1 MTDTGSVDT
10 PLEGVRVWV
19 WNGLSVPEH
28 KMSADTALILVFS
41 LLAFFAAGVI
51 VLTFLERDEQDE
63 PSQSA
68 R

>member
-1 MTDTGSVDT
+1 
-10 PLEGVRVWV
+10 
-19 WNGLSVPEH
+19 
-28 KMSADTALILVFS
+28 MSADTALILVFS
-41 LLAFFAAGVI
+41 LLALFAAGVI